1 MAINKKIMEGFT
13 MRILPEE
20 TGAVVIDMQEKLM
33 MAMNETK
40 ACEEKAAML
49 LKGLQVLSI
58 PTVIVQ
64 QYTKGLGHTL
74 PSLYEAA
81 GTTEY
86 CEKASFSC
94 CRNKAVLDKL
104 ESMGKKN
111 ILVMGTEAHICVLQ
125 SCIDLK
131 AAGFQPVMVV
141 DAVASRREADKKI
154 AIERAIQEGIL
165 VTTAEAVL
173 FELTLDSTNPCFKA
187 ISKLVK

>member
-1 MAINKKIMEGFT
+1 

-94 CRNKAVLDKL
+94 A
-104 ESMGKKN
+104 E
-111 ILVMGTEAHICVLQ
+111 T
-125 SCIDLK
+125 
-131 AAGFQPVMVV
+131 
-141 DAVASRREADKKI
+141 RRF
-154 AIERAIQEGIL
+154 L
-165 VTTAEAVL
+165 
-173 FELTLDSTNPCFKA
+173 
-187 ISKLVK
+187 ISLRVWGRRIFL

>member
-1 MAINKKIMEGFT
+1 

-81 GTTEY
+81 
-86 CEKASFSC
+86 AQ
-94 CRNKAVLDKL
+94 RNTVRRHL
-104 ESMGKKN
+104 S
-111 ILVMGTEAHICVLQ
+111 
-125 SCIDLK
+125 
-131 AAGFQPVMVV
+131 
-141 DAVASRREADKKI
+141 AVAEIRRF
-154 AIERAIQEGIL
+154 L
-165 VTTAEAVL
+165 
-173 FELTLDSTNPCFKA
+173 
-187 ISKLVK
+187 ISLRVWGRRIFL

>member
-1 MAINKKIMEGFT
+1 

-94 CRNKAVLDKL
+94 CRNKAILDKL

-111 ILVMGTEAHICVLQ
+111 ILVMGTEAH
-125 SCIDLK
+125 IDLK

>member
-1 MAINKKIMEGFT
+1 

-40 ACEEKAAML
+40 VCEEKAAML

-94 CRNKAVLDKL
+94 CRNKAILDKL

-131 AAGFQPVMVV
+131 AGFQPVMVV

>member
-1 MAINKKIMEGFT
+1 

-94 CRNKAVLDKL
+94 CKAVLDKL

>member
-1 MAINKKIMEGFT
+1 

-33 MAMNETK
+33 SAMHETR

-49 LKGLQVLSI
+49 LKGLQVLSV

-64 QYTKGLGHTL
+64 QYTKGLGNTL

-94 CRNKAVLDKL
+94 CRNKAILDKL
-104 ESMGKKN
+104 EAMGKKN
-111 ILVMGTEAHICVLQ
+111 MLVMGTEAHICVLQ
-125 SCIDLK
+125 SCMDLK

-141 DAVASRREADKKI
+141 DAVASRREEDKKI

>member
-1 MAINKKIMEGFT
+1 

-40 ACEEKAAML
+40 VCEEKAAML

-94 CRNKAVLDKL
+94 CRNKAILDKL
-104 ESMGKKN
+104 ESMGKN

>member
-1 MAINKKIMEGFT
+1 

-94 CRNKAVLDKL
+94 CRNKAILDKL
-104 ESMGKKN
+104 ESMGK
-111 ILVMGTEAHICVLQ
+111 
-125 SCIDLK
+125 K

>member
-1 MAINKKIMEGFT
+1 

-40 ACEEKAAML
+40 VCEEKAAML

-64 QYTKGLGHTL
+64 QYTKGL
-74 PSLYEAA
+74 
-81 GTTEY
+81 
-86 CEKASFSC
+86 
-94 CRNKAVLDKL
+94 
-104 ESMGKKN
+104 
-111 ILVMGTEAHICVLQ
+111 GTEAHICVLQ